1 MTNNVIEIWKDVVDF
16 EGYYQVSS
24 LGRIR
29 FHPERERYHNTV
41 KDVLKPYSNRGYL
54 AVTLCVSNKRYRR
67 SLHQLVAR
75 AFLPNFHYGNIV
87 NHIDG
92 NKHNNCVSNLEK
104 SSSSLNNTHA
114 YQSGLK
120 EIANKKSKYFGV
132 STIDRRI
139 KRKDGTI
146 NIIRTYTAQLRV
158 NGKKIYIKQSTNELK
173 CAKAYDDYLD
183 LIGDIVHK
191 RNFS

>member
-1 MTNNVIEIWKDVVDF
+1 MANNAIEIWKDVVDF

-24 LGRIR
+24 LGRVR
-29 FHPERERYHNTV
+29 SHPERKRYHNTV
-41 KDVLKPYSNRGYL
+41 KDVLKPWNNKGYL
-54 AVTLCVSNKRYRR
+54 AITLCVGNKRCRR
-67 SLHQLVAR
+67 SLHQVVAR

-104 SSSSLNNTHA
+104 STSSLNNTHA
-114 YQSGLK
+114 YQTGLK

-132 STIDRRI
+132 STIDRKI

-146 NIIRTYTAQLRV
+146 NIIRTYKALLRV
-158 NGKKIYIKQSTNELK
+158 NGKKIFIKQSTNELE

-183 LIGDIVHK
+183 LIGDTAHK

>member
-1 MTNNVIEIWKDVVDF
+1 MTDNVIEIWKDVVDF
-16 EGYYQVSS
+16 EGYYQVSN

-29 FHPERERYHNTV
+29 SHPERERYHKTV

-54 AVTLCVSNKRYRR
+54 AVALCVNNKSHRR

-104 SSSSLNNTHA
+104 STSSLNNIHA
-114 YQSGLK
+114 YQTGLK
-120 EIANKKSKYFGV
+120 KVVNKKSKYFGV
-132 STIDRRI
+132 STIDRKI

-146 NIIRTYTAQLRV
+146 NINRYYTAQLRV
-158 NGKKIYIKQSTNELK
+158 NGEKIFIKQSSNELK

-183 LIGDIVHK
+183 LIGNTTHK

>member
-1 MTNNVIEIWKDVVDF
+1 MTNNVIEIWKDVVDL
-16 EGYYQVSS
+16 EGYYQVSN

-29 FHPERERYHNTV
+29 SHPKRERYHNTV
-41 KDVLKPYSNRGYL
+41 KDELKPYNNRGYL
-54 AVTLCVSNKRYRR
+54 AITLCVGNKRYKR

-75 AFLPNFHYGNIV
+75 AFLPNFQYGNIV

-92 NKHNNCVSNLEK
+92 IKHNNCISNLEK

-120 EIANKKSKYFGV
+120 EVANKKSKYFGV
-132 STIDRRI
+132 STIDRKI

-146 NIIRTYTAQLRV
+146 NIIRTYKAQLRV
-158 NGKKIYIKQSTNELK
+158 NGEKIYIKQSTIELE

-183 LIGDIVHK
+183 LIGNTTHK

>member
-1 MTNNVIEIWKDVVDF
+1 MANNVIEIWKDVVDF
-16 EGYYQVSS
+16 ERYYQVSN

-41 KDVLKPYSNRGYL
+41 KDVLKPFSNRGYL
-54 AVTLCVSNKRYRR
+54 MVHMSVNNTKTKKTV
-67 SLHQLVAR
+67 HQLVAR
-75 AFLPNFHYGNIV
+75 AFLPNFHYGNVV

-104 SSSSLNNTHA
+104 STASLNNTHA

-120 EIANKKSKYFGV
+120 KVVNKKSKYFGV
-132 STIDRRI
+132 STIDRKV

-146 NIIRTYTAQLRV
+146 NIIRSYKALLRV
-158 NGKKIYIKQSTNELK
+158 NGEKIYIKQSTNELA

-183 LIGDIVHK
+183 LIGNTTHK